1 MATPDKVE
9 AVKKVTEIETLSK
22 DNDPNKGHF
31 DSLMSS
37 VSGAQAVKPSSFERI
52 DTKVYGANEVQ
63 SVEPKPVFAEE
74 NVSAQKNGSATDQ
87 ERKHKQQ
94 QQGPEEIEGVSGTRS
109 KGPASTSTSLLDE
122 VSKLNKQVTGISNL
136 SPEGIKAQAKDV
148 ISQIENVKTRL
159 TNAKGEIKPS
169 YQTLLKNRLTH
180 IDDSLKIAL
189 NKVGLEYTPPV
200 VDNKAGSS
208 NAVKTFLSF
217 LTNSQN
223 QLQNLDNVIEKF
235 NADGQL
241 TAANMLTIQMKMG
254 YVQQQVE
261 LFTSLLNKAL
271 ESTKTI
277 MNVQV

>member
-1 MATPDKVE
+1 MPTPDKIE
-9 AVKKVTEIETLSK
+9 AVQKVTETVTKE
-22 DNDPNKGHF
+22 NNPNKDHF
-31 DSLMSS
+31 DNLMNS

-74 NVSAQKNGSATDQ
+74 NVTSQKMGTATDE
-87 ERKHKQQ
+87 ERKHKPQQ
-94 QQGPEEIEGVSGTRS
+94 QAEGIEEVSGVRS
-109 KGPASTSTSLLDE
+109 KGSSVKSSSLLDE
-122 VSKLNKQVTGISNL
+122 VSKLNKNVTNISNAN
-136 SPEGIKAQAKDV
+136 PETLKAQAKDV
-148 ISQIENVKTRL
+148 ISQLENVKTQL
-159 TNAKGEIKPS
+159 VNAKSEIKPS

-180 IDDSLKIAL
+180 IDDNLKIAL
-189 NKVGLEYTPPV
+189 NKAGLEYTPPSIE
-200 VDNKAGSS
+200 NTGGSS
-208 NAVKTFLSF
+208 KNAVKNFLGF

-235 NADGQL
+235 SVNGQI
-241 TAANMLTIQMKMG
+241 TPANMLAIQMKMG
-254 YVQQQVE
+254 YVQQQIE